1 MASPEDVTVGGVA
14 TVGGVSDAMT
24 GGMATEMIDSGGGA
38 CCEEEVVGELDQRTG
53 LFYVRQA
60 SSELVSD
67 SVVEAPASM
76 GPAGASEMDTERAP
90 GFTTPMEETPGSDVV
105 DSVSVEPTESSLM
118 SQVDTPE
125 PVTVATGLELTPP
138 ELTEGQDLLHT
149 ALSHAH
155 IDQGDSQDA
164 PTPVSGSIGPAPP
177 AQFISI
183 LTPSVSQTTPVAPSA
198 VTRPASNTGLMFCLC
213 QSIVICFPVV
223 LFLCQSHVIVS

>member
-1 MASPEDVTVGGVA
+1 MASPEDVTVEGVA
-14 TVGGVSDAMT
+14 TVRGVSDAMT

-76 GPAGASEMDTERAP
+76 GPARASAMDTERAP
-90 GFTTPMEETPGSDVV
+90 GFTTPMEETPGSDIV
-105 DSVSVEPTESSLM
+105 DSVEPAESSLM

-125 PVTVATGLELTPP
+125 LVTVATSLELAPP

-198 VTRPASNTGLMFCLC
+198 VTRPASNTGLMLCLC
-213 QSIVICFPVV
+213 QSLVIFFSKVV
-223 LFLCQSHVIVS
+223 LFLC